1 MGAGISRARKL
12 QISLREY
19 HRVTG
24 RVRAILPPGIIVN
37 ADMSNRWME
46 VWTPDLKIAFTLQ
59 FRWLSASNGEA
70 AGCWYINGK
79 HVWAELERGILHNYR
94 KVTGT

>member
-19 HRVTG
+19 HRVIG
-24 RVRAILPPGIIVN
+24 RVRAILPPGIIIN
-37 ADMSNRWME
+37 ADMRSRWME
-46 VWTPDLKIAFTLQ
+46 VWTPDLKIAVTLQ
-59 FRWLSASNGEA
+59 FRWLVASNAET
-70 AGCWYINGK
+70 AGLWYINGK
-79 HVWAELERGILHNYR
+79 HEWGNLERGILHNYR